1 KLMIL
6 NSSLDQKVKARTEQ
20 LRELNAKLEHQVNI
34 DALTGAFNRR
44 ALNDQIQQQFLY
56 CQQHPHSTLI
66 FAMLDV
72 DYFKNY
78 NDYYGHLKGDEIL
91 QNLVKVIQT
100 VLPESA
106 YLARYGGEEF
116 AILLTDVPVQ
126 AALEFLEKVLHKIR
140 EQQFEHLNRTDD
152 KSYVTVS
159 MGISWMD
166 QTHPYPDIHALM
178 KAADVQ
184 LYAAKQAGRDQL
196 KMT

>member
-1 KLMIL
+1 MRFYLLM
-6 NSSLDQKVKARTEQ
+6 
-20 LRELNAKLEHQVNI
+20 
-34 DALTGAFNRR
+34 
-44 ALNDQIQQQFLY
+44 
-56 CQQHPHSTLI
+56 
-66 FAMLDV
+66 
-72 DYFKNY
+72 
-78 NDYYGHLKGDEIL
+78 
-91 QNLVKVIQT
+91 
-100 VLPESA
+100 
-106 YLARYGGEEF
+106 YLSGSISISG
-116 AILLTDVPVQ
+116 
-126 AALEFLEKVLHKIR
+126 KVLIKIR